1 MKVPEDKSIVLFDG
15 VCNLCNSAVQT
26 IIKYDKKNKFVFAS
40 LQSEIGRHLLSERD
54 INTKTTDS
62 IVLIIPNEAYFIKSD
77 AALEIAKKL
86 SGIFQFFGVFKL
98 LPKVLR
104 DLLYDFIAKNR
115 YKFFG
120 QKAQCMIPEKPVRHK
135 FL

>member
-1 MKVPEDKSIVLFDG
+1 MKIPEDKCIVLFDG

-40 LQSEIGRHLLSERD
+40 LQSEIGKHLLSERG
-54 INTKTTDS
+54 INTETTDS

-86 SGIFQFFGVFKL
+86 SGIFQLFGVFKL
-98 LPKVLR
+98 LPKGLR
-104 DLLYDFIAKNR
+104 DQLYDFIAKNR
-115 YKFFG
+115 YKLFG
-120 QKAQCMIPEKPVRHK
+120 QKAQCMIPEKPVKHK

>member
-1 MKVPEDKSIVLFDG
+1 MKVPEDKCIVLFDG

-40 LQSEIGRHLLSERD
+40 LQSEIGKHLLSERG
-54 INTKTTDS
+54 INTETTDS

-98 LPKVLR
+98 LPKGLR
-104 DLLYDFIAKNR
+104 DQLYDFIAKNR
-115 YKFFG
+115 YKLFG
-120 QKAQCMIPEKPVRHK
+120 QKAQCMIPEKPVKHK

>member
-1 MKVPEDKSIVLFDG
+1 MKIPEDKYIILFDG

-26 IIKYDKKNKFVFAS
+26 IIKYDKNNKFVFAS
-40 LQSEIGRHLLSERD
+40 LQSKIGKHLLSERG
-54 INTKTTDS
+54 INPEIIDS
-62 IVLIIPNEAYFIKSD
+62 IVMIIPNEAYFIKSD

-98 LPKVLR
+98 LPKLLR
-104 DLLYDFIAKNR
+104 DQIYDIVAKNR
-115 YKFFG
+115 YKLFG
-120 QKAQCMIPEKPVRHK
+120 QKEQCMIPEKPVSHK

>member
-1 MKVPEDKSIVLFDG
+1 MKIPEDKCIVLFDG

-26 IIKYDKKNKFVFAS
+26 IIKNDKKNKFVFAS
-40 LQSEIGRHLLSERD
+40 LQSEIGKHLLSERG
-54 INTKTTDS
+54 INTETTDS

-104 DLLYDFIAKNR
+104 DQLYDFIAKNR
-115 YKFFG
+115 YKLFG
-120 QKAQCMIPEKPVRHK
+120 QKAQCMIPEKPVKHK